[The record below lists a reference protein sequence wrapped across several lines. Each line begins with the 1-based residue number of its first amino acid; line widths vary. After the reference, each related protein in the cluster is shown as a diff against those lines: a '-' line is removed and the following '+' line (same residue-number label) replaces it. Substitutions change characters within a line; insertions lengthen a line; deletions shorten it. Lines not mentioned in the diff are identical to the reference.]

1 MNKNKIHEKIEDVAG
16 GSPLYHHTSEERA
29 ISILNQNK
37 LRGSLPDDDY
47 LQKDKRLRDTKNQSA
62 VSFTRD
68 KNFQPGISIGSSW
81 EMPKDLNVIFVLDR
95 NKLATRYRIEPFNYS
110 YLDPDFKDQPYEK
123 NDELEERVLTK
134 YIYPLDKYLSK
145 IIYKG
150 NDEEVKRK
158 LEQFTKGK
166 INELAPTSNGVKE
179 FLADVKENKGALK
192 ALGFRTIKDLENYIY
207 DSDYKD
213 FQELKKEL
221 KKFLGRDVIE
231 EQEQLERI
239 PKIAVKIF
247 NYVDSLRKENPKY
260 KTRSEI
266 EELIG
271 RTLTY
276 MGMEEGLK
284 KYYTE
289 LYIANRKKTKKWED
303 LGPEDIIDPRTL
315 AGKTTTNPN
324 AYQYTKA
331 MLPFKGSNLQGLWE
345 KDRKGIPIYVV
356 LSYRWYPIFL
366 NKEGRWYEVV
376 DRYSSS
382 TARQIYNSDPTQLST
397 RWDKNLE
404 VPVYLV
410 NPDEM
415 KKLRNGLNHEEL
427 MIGKRERLLGSRED
441 LQKKRAQFSKTWGDA
456 SWPRIQGEEPEVP
469 TKIKY
474 KIKDVIQKDNKVIIQ
489 VDIVDV
495 KIRRGN
501 VGIDTP
507 QNYLKGELPGITK
520 EKIEKSVKS
529 DLVRNFKEFIGNR
542 LPSYYENLDLKDSL
556 IDFEFNHVKKG

>member
-1 MNKNKIHEKIEDVAG
+1 MINEKLDDVSG
-16 GSPLYHHTSEERA
+16 TPLYHHTSEERA
-29 ISILNQNK
+29 LSILNQNK
-37 LRGSLPDDDY
+37 LRGSLPDEDY
-47 LQKDKRLRDTKNQSA
+47 LEKDNRLRSTKNQSA
-62 VSFTRD
+62 VSLTRD
-68 KNFQPGISIGSSW
+68 KNFQPGLSIGSSW
-81 EMPKDLNVIFVLDR
+81 DMPKDLNVIFVLDR
-95 NKLATRYRIEPFNYS
+95 NKLATRYKIEPFNYS

-123 NDELEERVLTK
+123 NEELEERILTK

-150 NDEEVKRK
+150 KDEEVKRK
-158 LEQFTKGK
+158 LEEYTRRK
-166 INELAPTSNGVKE
+166 INELAPHSSGVKE
-179 FLADVKENKGALK
+179 FLDDVKETHGALK
-192 ALGFRTIKDLENYIY
+192 ALGFKKMKDLQSYVD
-207 DSDYKD
+207 DSDYDD
-213 FQELKKEL
+213 FDELRKEL
-221 KKFLGRDVIE
+221 KAFQNKKVIK
-231 EQEQLERI
+231 EQEKIEKI
-239 PKIAVKIF
+239 PKIALKIF

-260 KTRSEI
+260 KTKKEI

-276 MGMEEGLK
+276 MGLEEGLK

-289 LYIANRKKTKKWED
+289 LYIANRTKTKKWED
-303 LGPEDIIDPRTL
+303 LGPDDIIDPRTL
-315 AGKTTTNPN
+315 PGKTTTNPN
-324 AYQYTKA
+324 SYQYTKA
-331 MLPFKGSNLQGLWE
+331 MLPFKGSNLQGLWK
-345 KDRKGIPIYVV
+345 KDAKGTPIYVV
-356 LSYRWYPIFL
+356 LSYGWYPIFL
-366 NKEGRWYEVV
+366 HKEGRWYEVV

-382 TARQIYNSDPTQLST
+382 TARQIYNSDPTQLT
-397 RWDKNLE
+397 TKWDKNLD

-415 KKLRNGLNHEEL
+415 KKLRGGLNHEEL
-427 MIGKRERLLGSRED
+427 MIGKRDRLLGSRED
-441 LQKKRAQFSKTWGDA
+441 LQKKRAQFSKTWGGT
-456 SWPRIQGEEPEVP
+456 SWPRDPYDEEVP

-474 KIKDVIQKDNKVIIQ
+474 KIKDVIQKENKVIIQ

-520 EKIEKSVKS
+520 EKIEKGVKS

-542 LPSYYENLDLKDSL
+542 LPSYNDNLDLKNSP